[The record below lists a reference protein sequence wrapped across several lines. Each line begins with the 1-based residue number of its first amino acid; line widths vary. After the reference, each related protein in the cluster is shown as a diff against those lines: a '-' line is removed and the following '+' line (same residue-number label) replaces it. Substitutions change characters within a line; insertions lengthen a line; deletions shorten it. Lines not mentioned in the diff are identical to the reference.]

1 MNFFKVIITD
11 KTAFYLLFFF
21 LLEGGGGVN
30 VITQSLDTL
39 KWVDKDII

>member
-11 KTAFYLLFFF
+11 KTAFYLFFFF
-21 LLEGGGGVN
+21 LLDWGGVN

>member
-21 LLEGGGGVN
+21 LLEGGGVN